1 MVAADDD
8 DAAGDT
14 VADAAEPF
22 DTGAIDTGASLL
34 KK

>member
-1 MVAADDD
+1 MFAVAV
-8 DAAGDT
+8 DT

-22 DTGAIDTGASLL
+22 ETGAIDTGASLL